1 MSSSTLQN
9 LLLMPLVYLTCLLS
23 FYYFQLFYV
32 VVRKAR
38 SSILKIRLHRILL
51 QWKLHFCWQHMLQWS
66 RAAAKLFHRVM
77 FICQAGLMCNSHW
90 FYSSWNVLLKMHISW
105 LSSVVVTFAWWIGG
119 GETEWNAALGEITNF
134 PFWSHGLSHHSNY
147 HMTYLSMWFQK
158 AISILVTIHEYTAF
172 FPREE
177 HTFRT
182 TSHVW
187 LWMCF
192 ALLSLDPKSSAP
204 VQ

>member
-9 LLLMPLVYLTCLLS
+9 PLLMPFVYLTYLVS

-119 GETEWNAALGEITNF
+119 GRLNEMLLLERLPIFLSDLMDCPIIQITI
-134 PFWSHGLSHHSNY
+134 WH
-147 HMTYLSMWFQK
+147 
-158 AISILVTIHEYTAF
+158 ISLCDSRRPSPY
-172 FPREE
+172 
-177 HTFRT
+177 
-182 TSHVW
+182 
-187 LWMCF
+187 
-192 ALLSLDPKSSAP
+192 
-204 VQ
+204 